1 MIIFKKAFILIIIF
15 FSLISFCYS
24 KIQLKIIMKI
34 DNEIITSHD
43 IEQEINYL
51 KALNPGLNQI
61 SKEEIL
67 TLAKKSI
74 IKEFIKRKE
83 IEKYKKLNLENPQ
96 INNVL
101 SNLIQNLNLQN
112 ENELEIY
119 LNNFN
124 FSVVELKRKI
134 EIENEWKNLIYSKYK
149 KTVKIDKKELIDKI
163 EKSSN
168 EKFLLEYN
176 LSEIVFTNTTNISL
190 DQLFEN
196 LKESLK
202 KNGFE
207 NTANL
212 YSISESSK
220 VGGKIGWVKKNS
232 LSDIIIETQK
242 LNINVTDIEILRL
255 HYAHTLSHWYKNIQ
269 KHKDEIVQMFDKRF
283 YRMWEFYLLAS
294 KYSFVNMGNIVLQIQ
309 IAKNINN
316 LPLTRNYMYN

>member
-1 MIIFKKAFILIIIF
+1 MIILKRTFILIVIF
-15 FSLISFCYS
+15 SSLISFCYS

-61 SKEEIL
+61 NKDELFIV
-67 TLAKKSI
+67 AKRSI

-83 IEKYKKLNLENPQ
+83 IEKYKKLNIESPQ

-112 ENELEIY
+112 EDELKDY

-124 FSVVELKRKI
+124 FSLEELKRKI
-134 EIENEWKNLIYSKYK
+134 EIENEWKNLIYSKYIK
-149 KTVKIDKKELIDKI
+149 VVKINKKELIDKI
-163 EKSSN
+163 EMSSN

-176 LSEIVFTNTTNISL
+176 LSEIVFTNMANDTS
-190 DQLFEN
+190 DQLFED
-196 LKESLK
+196 LQESIK

-232 LSDIIIETQK
+232 LSDVIVESLKDLNVDEYSAPLKINNNYFIFKINDIRKIEIEIDKKKELDKMIFVETSKQLDKFSNIFYNKIK
-242 LNINVTDIEILRL
+242 LNSEI
-255 HYAHTLSHWYKNIQ
+255 S
-269 KHKDEIVQMFDKRF
+269 
-283 YRMWEFYLLAS
+283 EF
-294 KYSFVNMGNIVLQIQ
+294 
-309 IAKNINN
+309 
-316 LPLTRNYMYN
+316 

>member
-1 MIIFKKAFILIIIF
+1 MIILKRALISILIFI
-15 FSLISFCYS
+15 SLTSFCYS

-61 SKEEIL
+61 NKDELFIV
-67 TLAKKSI
+67 AKRSI

-83 IEKYKKLNLENPQ
+83 IEKYKKLNLESPQ

-112 ENELEIY
+112 EDELKSY
-119 LNNFN
+119 LDNFN
-124 FSVVELKRKI
+124 FSLEELKRKI
-134 EIENEWKNLIYSKYK
+134 EIENEWKNLIYSKYIK
-149 KTVKIDKKELIDKI
+149 VVKINKKELIDKI
-163 EKSSN
+163 EMSSN

-176 LSEIVFTNTTNISL
+176 LSEIVFTNMANDTS
-190 DQLFEN
+190 DQLFED
-196 LKESLK
+196 LQESIK

-232 LSDIIIETQK
+232 LSDIIIESLKDLNVDEYSAPLKINNNYFIFKINDIRKIEVEINKKKELDKMIFIETSKQLDKFSNIFYNKIK
-242 LNINVTDIEILRL
+242 LNSEI
-255 HYAHTLSHWYKNIQ
+255 S
-269 KHKDEIVQMFDKRF
+269 
-283 YRMWEFYLLAS
+283 EF
-294 KYSFVNMGNIVLQIQ
+294 
-309 IAKNINN
+309 
-316 LPLTRNYMYN
+316 

>member
-1 MIIFKKAFILIIIF
+1 
-15 FSLISFCYS
+15 
-24 KIQLKIIMKI
+24 MKI

-232 LSDIIIETQK
+232 LSDIIIEGLKDLNIDEYSSPLKINNNYFIFKINDIRKIEIKIDKKKELDKMIFVETSKQLDKFSNIFYNKIK
-242 LNINVTDIEILRL
+242 LNSEI
-255 HYAHTLSHWYKNIQ
+255 S
-269 KHKDEIVQMFDKRF
+269 
-283 YRMWEFYLLAS
+283 EF
-294 KYSFVNMGNIVLQIQ
+294 
-309 IAKNINN
+309 
-316 LPLTRNYMYN
+316 

>member
-1 MIIFKKAFILIIIF
+1 MIIFKKAFILILIF
-15 FSLISFCYS
+15 FSLISFSFS

-67 TLAKKSI
+67 TVAKRSI

-149 KTVKIDKKELIDKI
+149 KTVKINKRELIDKI

-196 LKESLK
+196 LRESLK

-232 LSDIIIETQK
+232 LSDIVIEGLKDLNIDEYSSPLKINNNYFIFKINDIRKIEIKIDKKKELDKMIFVETSKQLDKFSNIFYNKIK
-242 LNINVTDIEILRL
+242 LNSEI
-255 HYAHTLSHWYKNIQ
+255 S
-269 KHKDEIVQMFDKRF
+269 
-283 YRMWEFYLLAS
+283 EF
-294 KYSFVNMGNIVLQIQ
+294 
-309 IAKNINN
+309 
-316 LPLTRNYMYN
+316 